1 MSNSNKIPVS
11 SGNNP
16 GASRRRFLSYLGATP
31 TLTALG
37 GAGFLSTL
45 EAPSALG
52 ATGPLD
58 AGQRRHRAFAIRRDA
73 AMLQRDRPDQVST
86 SKGDE
91 QLYANRVGSFS
102 KGLPHNQLGEVDLN
116 AYNSMISALNSA
128 QPGDFEAIPLGGTV
142 KLADPQAAYCY
153 AMAGADAAA
162 IASPPAPAFSSAQ
175 TAGEMVEDYW
185 SALTRDVPY
194 SQYSSDPMIAQACAD
209 LSKLSDYRGPNVSGQ
224 ITPDVIFRGLSP
236 GETTG
241 PLVSQFLWKTIPF
254 GAAQFPQLYRTTV
267 PGDDYMTTYSAWLN
281 VQKGVAAGSNVFD
294 STPRY
299 IRNNRDLSEYLH
311 RDFMGQANVLATL
324 LLLSYGNPALN
335 PNNPYLNYATEA
347 GSITFGSQAALD
359 LMWSA
364 PINALH
370 AVWWQKWLVHR
381 RVRPEAFGGRI
392 HNHLTGAAKYSIHSD
407 VLNSAALQ
415 ASFKAH
421 GNYLLPI
428 PYPEGSPIHPSYP
441 AAHAVVGGA
450 GVTMLKAMF
459 NESFVIP
466 SPVVPSDDGLT
477 LLPYTGPPLTVS
489 SELNKLAANVSLGRN
504 ACGVHYRSD
513 GVEGMRLGEE
523 IAISILRDMA
533 TVYNE
538 QFAGF
543 SFTRFDGNPITIC
556 PEC

>member
-1 MSNSNKIPVS
+1 MSNSKQTPVPAK
-11 SGNNP
+11 NQP
-16 GASRRRFLSYLGATP
+16 GASRRKFLSYLGAAP
-31 TLTALG
+31 SLTAFG
-37 GAGFLSTL
+37 GAGLLSTF
-45 EAPSALG
+45 EAPSLLA

-58 AGQRRHRAFAIRRDA
+58 AAQRRHRAFAIRRDA
-73 AMLQRDRPDQVST
+73 AILQRDRPEQVST
-86 SKGDE
+86 SNGDE
-91 QLYANRVGSFS
+91 QLYANRIASFT

-116 AYNSMISALNSA
+116 AYNAMLNALNSG

-142 KLADPQAAYCY
+142 KLANPQSAYCY
-153 AMAGADAAA
+153 AMEGADAAA
-162 IASPPAPAFSSAQ
+162 ISVPPAPAFSSAQ
-175 TAGEMVEDYW
+175 AAGEMVEDYW
-185 SALTRDVPY
+185 LALTRDVPF
-194 SQYSSDPMIAQACAD
+194 SQYSSDATIAQAAAE
-209 LSKLSDYRGPNVSGQ
+209 LSKLTDFRAPNVNGQ
-224 ITPDVIFRGLSP
+224 VTPDVIFRGSSP

-267 PGDDYMTTYSAWLN
+267 AGDDYMTTYSAWLN

-294 STPRY
+294 ATPRY

-324 LLLSYGNPALN
+324 LLLGYGAPALN
-335 PNNPYLNYATEA
+335 QNNPYLNYSTQA
-347 GSITFGSQAALD
+347 GSITFGAQAALD

-364 PINALH
+364 PINALY
-370 AVWWQKWLVHR
+370 AAYFQKWLVHR

-392 HNHLTGAAKYSIHSD
+392 HNHVTGAAKYPIHSD

-415 ASFKAH
+415 ATFKAH
-421 GNYLLPI
+421 GNYLLPM
-428 PYPEGSPIHPSYP
+428 PYPEGSPLHPSYP
-441 AAHAVVGGA
+441 AAHAVVAGA

-477 LLPYTGPPLTVS
+477 LLPYTGPPLTVG
-489 SELNKLAANVSLGRN
+489 SELNKLAANVSLGRD

-513 GVEGMRLGEE
+513 GVSGMRLGEE
-523 IAISILRDMA
+523 IAISMLRDIA

-556 PEC
+556 PSC

>member
-1 MSNSNKIPVS
+1 MSDSNKISVS
-11 SGNNP
+11 SEKHP
-16 GASRRRFLSYLGATP
+16 GASRRRFLSYLGTAP

-37 GAGFLSTL
+37 GAGLLSTL
-45 EAPSALG
+45 EAPNAL
-52 ATGPLD
+52 ADSGPLD
-58 AGQRRHRAFAIRRDA
+58 ASQRRQRAFAIRRDA
-73 AMLQRDRPDQVST
+73 AMLQRDRPEQIST
-86 SKGDE
+86 SNGDE
-91 QLYANRVGSFS
+91 QLYANRIASYS

-116 AYNSMISALNSA
+116 AYNSLINALNSG

-142 KLADPQAAYCY
+142 KLANPQAAYCY
-153 AMAGADAAA
+153 SMVGADAEA

-175 TAGEMVEDYW
+175 MAGEMVEDYW
-185 SALTRDVPY
+185 YALTRDVPF
-194 SQYSSDPMIAQACAD
+194 SQYSSDPTIAQACAD
-209 LSKLSDYRGPNVSGQ
+209 LSNLSDYRGPNVNGQ

-241 PLVSQFLWKTIPF
+241 PLVSQFLWKTIPL
-254 GAAQFPQLYRTTV
+254 GAAQFPQFYRTTV
-267 PGDDYMTTYSAWLN
+267 PGDDYMTTYPAWLN
-281 VQKGVAAGSNVFD
+281 VQNGVAAGSNVFD

-299 IRNNRDLSEYLH
+299 IRNNRDLGEYLH
-311 RDFMGQANVLATL
+311 RDFMGEANVLATL
-324 LLLSYGNPALN
+324 LLLTYGNPALN
-335 PNNPYLNYATEA
+335 PNNPYLNYSTQA
-347 GSITFGSQAALD
+347 GGITFGSQAALD

-364 PINALH
+364 PISALR
-370 AVWWQKWLVHR
+370 AAYAQKWLVHR
-381 RVRPEAFGGRI
+381 RVRPETFGGRI
-392 HNHLTGAAKYSIHSD
+392 HNLLTGAAKYSIHSD

-415 ASFKAH
+415 ATFKAH
-421 GNYLLPI
+421 GTYLLPQA
-428 PYPEGSPIHPSYP
+428 YPEGCPQHPSYP
-441 AAHAVVGGA
+441 AAHAVIAGA
-450 GVTMLKAMF
+450 GVTMLKALF

-489 SELNKLAANVSLGRN
+489 SELNKLAANISLGRN

-513 GVEGMRLGEE
+513 GFEGMRFGEE
-523 IAISILRDMA
+523 IALSILRDMA

>member
-1 MSNSNKIPVS
+1 MSNSNKTSVS
-11 SGNNP
+11 GEKHP
-16 GASRRRFLSYLGATP
+16 GASRRRFLSYLGAAP
-31 TLTALG
+31 SITALG
-37 GAGFLSTL
+37 GAGLLSTL

-52 ATGPLD
+52 DTGPLN
-58 AGQRRHRAFAIRRDA
+58 ASQRRHRAFAIRRDA
-73 AMLQRDRPDQVST
+73 AMLQRDRPEQVST
-86 SKGDE
+86 SNGDE
-91 QLYANRVGSFS
+91 QLYPNRIASFT
-102 KGLPHNQLGEVDLN
+102 KALPHNQLGEVDLN
-116 AYNSMISALNSA
+116 AYNAMLSALNTGQWS
-128 QPGDFEAIPLGGTV
+128 DFEAIPLGGTV

-153 AMAGADAAA
+153 AMVGADPAA
-162 IASPPAPAFSSAQ
+162 IASPAAPAFSSAQ

-185 SALTRDVPY
+185 AAITRDVPF
-194 SQYSSDPMIAQACAD
+194 SQYSSDPTIAQACAD
-209 LSKLSDYRGPNVSGQ
+209 LSKLSDYRAPNVNGQ

-236 GETTG
+236 GETMG

-254 GAAQFPQLYRTTV
+254 GAAQFSQLYRTTV
-267 PGDDYMTTYSAWLN
+267 PGDDYMTTYPAWLN

-311 RDFMGQANVLATL
+311 RDFMGQANVLATM
-324 LLLSYGNPALN
+324 LLLSYGAPALN
-335 PNNPYLNYATEA
+335 PNNPYLTSGTQG
-347 GSITFGSQAALD
+347 GSITFGNQAALD

-370 AVWWQKWLVHR
+370 AVWYQKWLVHR

-392 HNHLTGAAKYSIHSD
+392 HNLVTGAAKYSIHSD

-415 ASFKAH
+415 ATFKAH
-421 GNYLLPI
+421 GNYLLPM

-441 AAHAVVGGA
+441 AAHAVVGAA

-513 GVEGMRLGEE
+513 GVEGMRMGEE

>member
-1 MSNSNKIPVS
+1 MPTRNKTSVP
-11 SGNNP
+11 GEKHP
-16 GASRRRFLSYLGATP
+16 GASRRRFLSYLGAAP
-31 TLTALG
+31 TLTAFG
-37 GAGFLSTL
+37 GAGLLSTL

-58 AGQRRHRAFAIRRDA
+58 PAQRRHRAFAIRRDA
-73 AMLQRDRPDQVST
+73 AILQRDRPEQIST
-86 SKGDE
+86 SNGDE
-91 QLYANRVGSFS
+91 QLYANRIATFT

-116 AYNSMISALNSA
+116 AYNAMKSALNSG
-128 QPGDFEAIPLGGTV
+128 QWSDFEAIPLGGTV
-142 KLADPQAAYCY
+142 KLANPQAAYCY
-153 AMAGADAAA
+153 AMVGADAAA
-162 IASPPAPAFSSAQ
+162 IASPAAPAFSSAQ
-175 TAGEMVEDYW
+175 AAGEMVEDYW
-185 SALTRDVPY
+185 YALTRDVPF
-194 SQYSSDPMIAQACAD
+194 SQYSSDPTIAQASAD
-209 LSKLSDYRGPNVSGQ
+209 LSKLSDYRAPNVNGQ
-224 ITPDVIFRGLSP
+224 ITPDVIFRGLTP

-267 PGDDYMTTYSAWLN
+267 PGDDYMTTYPAWLN
-281 VQKGVAAGSNVFD
+281 VLKGVAAGSNVFD

-311 RDFMGQANVLATL
+311 RDFSGQANMLAAL
-324 LLLSYGNPALN
+324 LLLSYGAPALN
-335 PNNPYLNYATEA
+335 PNNPYLSSATQG
-347 GSITFGSQAALD
+347 GSITFGNQAALD

-370 AVWWQKWLVHR
+370 AVWCQKWLVHL
-381 RVRPEAFGGRI
+381 RVRPEVFAGRI
-392 HNHLTGAAKYSIHSD
+392 HNHITGAAKYPIHSD

-415 ASFKAH
+415 ATFKAR
-421 GNYLLPI
+421 GNYLLPM
-428 PYPEGSPIHPSYP
+428 PYPEGCPMHPSYP
-441 AAHAVVGGA
+441 AAHAVTAGS

-477 LLPYTGPPLTVS
+477 LLPYNGPPLTVGG
-489 SELNKLAANVSLGRN
+489 ELNKLAANVSLGRE

-513 GVEGMRLGEE
+513 GTEGMRLGEE
-523 IAISILRDMA
+523 IAISMLRDIA

-538 QFAGF
+538 PFAGF

>member
-1 MSNSNKIPVS
+1 MSKTDKT
-11 SGNNP
+11 NNVGEFP
-16 GASRRRFLSYLGATP
+16 GASRRRFLSYLGAAP
-31 TLTALG
+31 GLTALG
-37 GAGFLSTL
+37 GAGLLSTL
-45 EAPSALG
+45 DAPSALG
-52 ATGPLD
+52 ASGPLD
-58 AGQRRHRAFAIRRDA
+58 AAQRRHRAFAIRRDA
-73 AMLQRDRPDQVST
+73 AILQRDRPEQVST
-86 SKGDE
+86 SNSDE
-91 QLYANRVGSFS
+91 QLYANRIASYS

-116 AYNSMISALNSA
+116 AYNAMINALNSS
-128 QPGDFEAIPLGGTV
+128 QPGDFETVPLGGTV

-153 AMAGADAAA
+153 AMVGADSAA
-162 IASPPAPAFSSAQ
+162 IASPPAPAFNSAQ

-185 SALTRDVPY
+185 AALTRDVPF
-194 SQYSSDPMIAQACAD
+194 SQYSSDPLIAQACAD
-209 LSKLSDYRGPNVSGQ
+209 LSKLSDYRGPTANGQ
-224 ITPDVIFRGLSP
+224 VTPDVIFRGLSP

-267 PGDDYMTTYSAWLN
+267 AGDDYMTSYASWLN
-281 VQKGVAAGSNVFD
+281 IQKGVAAGSNVFD
-294 STPRY
+294 PTPRY
-299 IRNNRDLSEYLH
+299 ILNNRDVAEYLH
-311 RDFMGQANVLATL
+311 RDFMGQANVLAAL
-324 LLLSYGNPALN
+324 LLLSYGAPALN
-335 PNNPYLNYATEA
+335 PTNPYLSSATQN

-370 AVWWQKWLVHR
+370 AVWYQKWLVHR
-381 RVRPEAFGGRI
+381 RIRPEAFGGRI
-392 HNHLTGAAKYSIHSD
+392 HNQVTGAAKYAIHSD

-415 ASFKAH
+415 ANFKAR
-421 GNYLLPI
+421 GNYLLPM
-428 PYPEGSPIHPSYP
+428 PYPEGSPTHPSYP

-466 SPVVPSDDGLT
+466 SPVVPSDDGLA
-477 LLPYTGPPLTVS
+477 LVPYDGPPLTVG

-523 IAISILRDMA
+523 IALSILRDMA

-538 QFAGF
+538 QFTGF
-543 SFTRFDGNPITIC
+543 TFTRFDGTSVTIC
-556 PEC
+556 PDC

>member
-1 MSNSNKIPVS
+1 MSKTDNTTGGEFPV
-11 SGNNP
+11 
-16 GASRRRFLSYLGATP
+16 ASRRRFLSYLGAAP
-31 TLTALG
+31 GLTALG
-37 GAGFLSTL
+37 GAGLLSML
-45 EAPSALG
+45 DAPSAFG
-52 ATGPLD
+52 ASGPLD
-58 AGQRRHRAFAIRRDA
+58 AAQRRHRAFTIRRDA
-73 AMLQRDRPDQVST
+73 AILQRDRPEQVST
-86 SKGDE
+86 SNGDE
-91 QLYANRVGSFS
+91 QLYANRIASFS

-116 AYNSMISALNSA
+116 AYNAMIKALNSG

-142 KLADPQAAYCY
+142 KLANPQSSYCFT
-153 AMAGADAAA
+153 MTGADAAA
-162 IASPPAPAFSSAQ
+162 IASPPAPAFNSAQ

-185 SALTRDVPY
+185 YALTRDVPF
-194 SQYSSDPMIAQACAD
+194 SQYSSDPTIAQACTD
-209 LSKLSDYRGPNVSGQ
+209 LSKLSDYRAPNVNGQ

-241 PLVSQFLWKTIPF
+241 PWISQFLWKTIPF
-254 GAAQFPQLYRTTV
+254 GSAQFPQLYRTTV
-267 PGDDYMTTYSAWLN
+267 AGDDYMTTYPAWLN

-294 STPRY
+294 PTPRY
-299 IRNNRDLSEYLH
+299 ILNNRDLSEYLH

-324 LLLSYGNPALN
+324 LLLSYGAPALN
-335 PNNPYLNYATEA
+335 PSNPYLSSSTQS

-370 AVWWQKWLVHR
+370 AAFSQKWLVHR
-381 RVRPEAFGGRI
+381 RIRPETFGGRI
-392 HNHLTGAAKYSIHSD
+392 HNHVTGAAKYAIHSD

-415 ASFKAH
+415 ATFKAR
-421 GNYLLPI
+421 GNYLLAM
-428 PYPEGSPIHPSYP
+428 PYPEGCPTHPSYP

-477 LLPYTGPPLTVS
+477 LVPYNGDPLTVG
-489 SELNKLAANVSLGRN
+489 SELNKLAANVSLGRD

-523 IAISILRDMA
+523 IALSILRDMA
-533 TVYNE
+533 TIYNE
-538 QFAGF
+538 QFPGF
-543 SFTRFDGNPITIC
+543 TFTRFDGTSVTIC
-556 PEC
+556 PDC

>member
-1 MSNSNKIPVS
+1 MSKPNKTSV
-11 SGNNP
+11 P
-16 GASRRRFLSYLGATP
+16 GGKHAGDSRRRFLSYLSAAP

-37 GAGFLSTL
+37 GAGLLSTL
-45 EAPSALG
+45 EAPSAFA

-58 AGQRRHRAFAIRRDA
+58 PAQRRHRAFAIRRDA
-73 AMLQRDRPDQVST
+73 AISQRDRPEQT
-86 SKGDE
+86 SISNGDE
-91 QLYANRVGSFS
+91 QLYANRLATFT

-116 AYNSMISALNSA
+116 AYNSMLSALNSG
-128 QPGDFEAIPLGGTV
+128 QWSDFEAIPLGGTV
-142 KLADPQAAYCY
+142 KLANPQAAYCY
-153 AMAGADAAA
+153 GMVGADGAAP
-162 IASPPAPAFSSAQ
+162 ASPPAPAFSSAQ
-175 TAGEMVEDYW
+175 AAGEMVEDYW
-185 SALTRDVPY
+185 YALTRDVPF
-194 SQYSSDPMIAQACAD
+194 SQYSSDPTIAQACAD
-209 LSKLSDYRGPNVSGQ
+209 LSKLSDYRAPNVNGQ
-224 ITPDVIFRGLSP
+224 ITPDVIFRGLTP
-236 GETTG
+236 GELNG
-241 PLVSQFLWKTIPF
+241 PIISQFLLKTIPF

-267 PGDDYMTTYSAWLN
+267 AGDDYMTSYPAWLN
-281 VQKGVAAGSNVFD
+281 VLKGVAAGSNVFD

-311 RDFMGQANVLATL
+311 RDFMGQANVLAAL
-324 LLLSYGNPALN
+324 LLLSYGAPALN
-335 PNNPYLNYATEA
+335 PNNPYLSSATQA
-347 GSITFGSQAALD
+347 GSITFGNQAALD

-370 AVWWQKWLVHR
+370 AVWCQKWLVHR
-381 RVRPEAFGGRI
+381 RVRPEVFAGRI
-392 HNHLTGAAKYSIHSD
+392 HNLITGAAKYPIHSD

-415 ASFKAH
+415 AVFKAR
-421 GNYLLPI
+421 GNYLLPM
-428 PYPEGSPIHPSYP
+428 PYPEGCPMHPSYP
-441 AAHAVVGGA
+441 AAHAVTGGS

-477 LLPYTGPPLTVS
+477 LVPYVGPPLTVGG
-489 SELNKLAANVSLGRN
+489 ELNKLAANVSLGRE

-523 IAISILRDMA
+523 IAISMLRDIA

-543 SFTRFDGNPITIC
+543 SFTRFNGNPITIC